1 MPGKNANSKRQSTDK
16 PRKGRAASKH
26 VSSST
31 KAGIVFPPARLNRM
45 FRQGRYSA
53 RVGAGAGVFA
63 AAVLEYITSELC
75 ELAGNA
81 ADEHKKKTIKPRH
94 LLLAIRNDEELN
106 KLVAMSTIATGG
118 VLPNVQS
125 FLFAK
130 KNGKAKQEKDD
141 VQ

>member
-1 MPGKNANSKRQSTDK
+1 MPGKNASSKQQSPNK
-16 PRKGRAASKH
+16 KARKGRAASKH
-26 VSSST
+26 VSSSAR
-31 KAGIVFPPARLNRM
+31 AGIVFPPARLNRM

-63 AAVLEYITSELC
+63 AAALEYITSEIC

-94 LLLAIRNDEELN
+94 LMLAIRNDAELN

-130 KNGKAKQEKDD
+130 KNGKAN
-141 VQ
+141 